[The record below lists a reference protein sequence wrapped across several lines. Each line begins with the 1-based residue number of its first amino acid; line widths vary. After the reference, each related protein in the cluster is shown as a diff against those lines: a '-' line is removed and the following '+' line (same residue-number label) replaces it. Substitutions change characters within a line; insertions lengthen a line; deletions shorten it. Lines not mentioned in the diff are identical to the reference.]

1 MKERRVRKLAP
12 KWESRVGETTL
23 RWGAA
28 SWVRLKLGWL
38 IGVIGCGVVVP
49 LIWSGAPNT
58 VTFPLGL
65 MVLVLS
71 VSVMVPAVSAAR
83 RQVKATMQHLG
94 LPEKPGVTVQALQS
108 PAAFDQW
115 LLETREYHHLVNDKW
130 RISTV
135 LASPRRL
142 MASHG
147 DWAPVGS
154 PDFYLVTQPRQQIC
168 CSPSLG
174 FQLFSPA

>member
-1 MKERRVRKLAP
+1 MTPTILYMGMKERRVRKLAP

-28 SWVRLKLGWL
+28 SSVRLKLGWL

-94 LPEKPGVTVQALQS
+94 LPEKP
-108 PAAFDQW
+108 
-115 LLETREYHHLVNDKW
+115 
-130 RISTV
+130 
-135 LASPRRL
+135 
-142 MASHG
+142 
-147 DWAPVGS
+147 VGS

>member
-58 VTFPLGL
+58 FTFPLGL

-115 LLETREYHHLVNDKW
+115 LLETREYHHLVNDK
-130 RISTV
+130 
-135 LASPRRL
+135 
-142 MASHG
+142 
-147 DWAPVGS
+147 
-154 PDFYLVTQPRQQIC
+154 
-168 CSPSLG
+168 
-174 FQLFSPA
+174 